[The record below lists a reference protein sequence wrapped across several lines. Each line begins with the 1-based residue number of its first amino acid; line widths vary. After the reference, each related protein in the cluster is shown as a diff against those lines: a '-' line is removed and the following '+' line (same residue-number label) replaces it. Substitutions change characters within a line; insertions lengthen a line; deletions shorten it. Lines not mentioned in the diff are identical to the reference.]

1 MKSSTA
7 DLYTV
12 MVLSYLLCSCHICSH
27 YLYNVVIVC
36 RCGQL
41 LYWLEGDYVYISFAV
56 VDLNMKKGMGFWISL
71 TGITPTHFYIVITCR
86 FLLNQNVLE
95 HFLY

>member
-12 MVLSYLLCSCHICSH
+12 MVLSYLLCPCHICCQ

-41 LYWLEGDYVYISFAV
+41 LYWPEGDNVYINFAV
-56 VDLNMKKGMGFWISL
+56 VDQNMKRGRVWISL
-71 TGITPTHFYIVITCR
+71 TGLTPTHFYIVITCR